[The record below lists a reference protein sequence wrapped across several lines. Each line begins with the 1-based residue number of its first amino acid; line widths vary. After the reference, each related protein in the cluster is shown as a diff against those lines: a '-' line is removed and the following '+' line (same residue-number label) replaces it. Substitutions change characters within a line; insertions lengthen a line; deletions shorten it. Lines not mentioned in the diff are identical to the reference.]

1 MKIGKILA
9 YILSQLLRLWITVCA
24 AVMMYVPMSAL
35 AFAERGYK
43 AVGGEI
49 VPVVLVAIAV
59 WYGMGWLCEEWYR
72 TMRGVHT
79 ESQREKE
86 KSK

>member
-1 MKIGKILA
+1 MKIGKIIA
-9 YILSQLLRLWITVCA
+9 YILSQLLRLWVTACA

-49 VPVVLVAIAV
+49 VPVVLIAGTV
-59 WYGMGWLCEEWYR
+59 WVGMGWLTQTWYR
-72 TMRGVHT
+72 DMIGRI
-79 ESQREKE
+79 ERQ
-86 KSK
+86 

>member
-1 MKIGKILA
+1 MKIAKIIA

-35 AFAERGYK
+35 AFAERGYR
-43 AVGGEI
+43 AIGGEI

-59 WYGMGWLCEEWYR
+59 WHGLGWLMRVWYQDMIGGGHNDR
-72 TMRGVHT
+72 P
-79 ESQREKE
+79 
-86 KSK
+86 

>member
-1 MKIGKILA
+1 MKIAKIIA
-9 YILSQLLRLWITVCA
+9 RALSLLLRAWVTASA
-24 AVMMYVPMSAL
+24 AVMMYVPMSVL
-35 AFAERGYK
+35 AFSERGYR
-43 AVGGEI
+43 AIGGEI

-59 WYGMGWLCEEWYR
+59 WHGMGWLCEEWYR

>member
-1 MKIGKILA
+1 MKISKIIA
-9 YILSQLLRLWITVCA
+9 YILSQLLRAWITASA
-24 AVMMYVPMSAL
+24 AMMMYVPMSAL
-35 AFAERGYK
+35 AYAERGYK

-49 VPVVLVAIAV
+49 VPVVLVAVVV
-59 WYGMGWLCEEWYR
+59 WHGMGWLCEEWYR

-79 ESQREKE
+79 KSQREKE